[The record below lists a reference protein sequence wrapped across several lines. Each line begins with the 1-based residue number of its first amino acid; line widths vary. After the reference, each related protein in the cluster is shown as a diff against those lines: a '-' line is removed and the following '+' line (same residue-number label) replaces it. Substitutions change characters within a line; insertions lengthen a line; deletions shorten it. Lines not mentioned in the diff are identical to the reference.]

1 MQYHRTI
8 SIKCPMCG
16 FVNKITPA
24 QSDYLN
30 AQDGKPFVMTCDN
43 EEGGCDRYF
52 VVEVTL
58 SAAIKT
64 HTYND

>member
-1 MQYHRTI
+1 
-8 SIKCPMCG
+8 MCG